1 MCFKDSQ
8 KSENGADEGGNM
20 YSIGVDIG
28 TSTTE
33 IIISNICISTKQG
46 NSLLPVTSID
56 QVQIVYRSPVFFTP
70 LNKNGMID
78 FDEIKEN
85 VRFSLN
91 QSGIPKE
98 NIDTGA
104 VIITGETARK
114 ENALQVNN
122 TLSEY
127 LGDFV
132 VATAGAKL
140 ESVLAARGAG
150 ICEESKKINKK
161 ILNLDIG
168 GGTLNAA
175 VFDKGELVQTFAMDI
190 GGRLIRYD
198 SDMRI
203 TYISDRIRFIIDE
216 KSLPITLGKSVQWET
231 LERLCESLADDCL
244 QACGLKKITQ
254 EAKRLYITEFVVP
267 EGIDFFTVS
276 GGVGACMCDCSDC
289 GDTDLLFER
298 ALKFGDI
305 GPILGQK
312 LKKALTPFDKQLL
325 IPKERI
331 MATVIG
337 AGNHTLTVSGNT
349 VGFDEKILPIRNI
362 PIIKSDVSPENW
374 CHLAEKTVP
383 LMAIY
388 EDDVP
393 ALGIN
398 GKRSPT
404 YTELKILAAQIVQ
417 LYKMKSGA
425 IIILMQED
433 FAKALYQVMR
443 LQTDCAKPVICL
455 DGIDFERGDYIDIG
469 KPVGHAVPI
478 VIKTLLY
485 NS

>member
-1 MCFKDSQ
+1 
-8 KSENGADEGGNM
+8 M

-33 IIISNICISTKQG
+33 IMISNICISTKLG
-46 NSLLPVTSID
+46 SSLLPVTCVD
-56 QVQIVYRSPVFFTP
+56 HVQMVYQSPVFFTQ
-70 LNKNGMID
+70 LQKNGLID
-78 FDEIKEN
+78 FDGIKEKICYA
-85 VRFSLN
+85 LD

-98 NIDTGA
+98 KIKTGA

-114 ENALQVNN
+114 ENARQVNK

-150 ICEESKKINKK
+150 IYEESKKKNKK

-175 VFDKGELVQTFAMDI
+175 VFDKGELAQTFAMDI
-190 GGRLIRYD
+190 GARLIRFD

-203 TYISDRIRFIIDE
+203 TYISDRIQFIIDATGL
-216 KSLPITLGKSVQWET
+216 SITLGEPVQWES

-244 QACGLKKITQ
+244 QACGLKMITE
-254 EAKRLYITEFVVP
+254 EAKRLYITELVVP
-267 EGIDFFTVS
+267 EGIDFFSVS
-276 GGVGACMCDCSDC
+276 GGVGACMGDCSGY
-289 GDTDLLFER
+289 GDTGILFEKS
-298 ALKFGDI
+298 LEYGDI

-312 LKKALTPFDKQLL
+312 LKNAFRPFAKQLF
-325 IPKERI
+325 IPKENI

-337 AGNHTLTVSGNT
+337 AGNHTLSVSGST

-362 PIIKSDVSPENW
+362 PIMKSDAPPQNW
-374 CHLAEKTVP
+374 CNLAEETAPFMV
-383 LMAIY
+383 LY
-388 EDDVP
+388 EDDTP
-393 ALGIN
+393 ALGII

-417 LYKMKSGA
+417 LYKMKQGA
-425 IIILMQED
+425 IIVLMQED
-433 FAKALYQVMR
+433 FAKALYQMIR
-443 LQTDCAKPVICL
+443 LQTHCAKPVICL
-455 DGIDFERGDYIDIG
+455 DGVDFGRGDYIDIG
-469 KPVGHAVPI
+469 KPVGYAVPI